1 MYNDLFTIGKFT
13 VHGYGLMIGIGVIL
27 CYIMAEFRARRKGLD
42 HERIF
47 MLTIFCLIFGAIGSK
62 VLYILTN
69 LKNIIADPSVL
80 LNFSDGWVLYGGII
94 GGIFGG
100 WLYCRIKKMNFLD
113 YFDIAI
119 PSVALAQGFGR
130 IGCFL
135 AGCCYGNE
143 TTSAFSVTFHNS
155 DFAPNDVPLIPTQL
169 MSSAF
174 DFLLCLLLI
183 FIAAKFVK
191 RGLVCGTYMLV
202 YSVGRFILEFF
213 RGDMARGHIGV
224 LSTSQ
229 FIAIFIFIAGLIV
242 VFLSA
247 KGKFGERNSEKV
259 SKESVEANETDGI

>member
-1 MYNDLFTIGKFT
+1 
-13 VHGYGLMIGIGVIL
+13 MIGIGVIL
-27 CYIMAEFRARRKGLD
+27 AYIMAEIRAKKKGLNHD
-42 HERIF
+42 RIF

-62 VLYILTN
+62 VLFVLTN
-69 LKNIIADPSVL
+69 LENVIADPASL
-80 LNFSDGWVLYGGII
+80 LNLSDGWVLYGGII

-143 TTSAFSVTFHNS
+143 TDSAFSVTFHNS
-155 DFAPNDVPLIPTQL
+155 DFAPNDIPLIPTQL

-174 DFLLCLLLI
+174 DFALCLILI
-183 FIAAKFVK
+183 FVASKMIK
-191 RGLVCGTYMLV
+191 RGIVCGTYMTL
-202 YSVGRFILEFF
+202 YSIGRFIIEFF
-213 RGDMARGHIGV
+213 RGDLQRGHVGV

-229 FIAIFIFIAGLIV
+229 FIAIFICLAGVIV
-242 VFLSA
+242 TILSL
-247 KGKFGERNSEKV
+247 KGKFGERNTQANPEG
-259 SKESVEANETDGI
+259 SVETNETDEV